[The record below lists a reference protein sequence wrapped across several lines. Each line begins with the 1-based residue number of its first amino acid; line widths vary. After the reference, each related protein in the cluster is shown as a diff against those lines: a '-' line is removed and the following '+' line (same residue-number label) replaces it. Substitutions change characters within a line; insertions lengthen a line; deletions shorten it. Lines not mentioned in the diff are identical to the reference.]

1 MDIKKNIVSSV
12 LLAAS
17 LVVSAVIIAVGFG
30 NIAKPDRTVSV
41 RGLAE
46 REVDADLAVW
56 PLTFSLGGNDLQVLQ
71 KNIVSSTAT
80 VTAYLKKHNLS
91 EKDFTV
97 QAPAITDTSVNPYV
111 SSEKQKYIYIAK
123 QVIFVRSSD
132 VKAVKRAQADS
143 LDLMGNNI
151 AVSQE
156 YDAKVQYGFTGL
168 NAVKPAMIAEA
179 TKNARLAAEQFAHDS
194 GSKVGKIKD
203 ASQGLFTID
212 DAAAGLEERKTVRVV
227 TTVEYLLKD

>member
-1 MDIKKNIVSSV
+1 MDIKKNTVSSV

-123 QVIFVRSSD
+123 QVIFVRSAD

-143 LDLMGNNI
+143 LDLMGDNI

-156 YDAKVQYGFTGL
+156 YDAKVQYDFTGL